1 MCLPLIGKVV
11 ALTDDYAEVQ
21 LLEGEIVQASRAVQP
36 EADIGSHV
44 LVDRGLIVE
53 IVAPEEVEHML
64 AFFTELTEM
73 WAVEDAAHA

>member
-11 ALTDDYAEVQ
+11 TLSDDYAGVE

-36 EADIGSHV
+36 GADIGQHV
-44 LVDRGLIVE
+44 LLDRGLIVE
-53 IVAPEEVEHML
+53 IVAPEEVEAML

-73 WAVEDAAHA
+73 YAVEDGAHA

>member
-11 ALTDDYAEVQ
+11 TLTDDFAGVQ
-21 LLEGEIVQASRAVQP
+21 LLEGEVVQVSRAVRP
-36 EADIGSHV
+36 EADIGQHV
-44 LVDRGLIVE
+44 LLDRGLIAE